1 MATRIHSIVFGVFG
15 AVLGLLAAPA
25 SASDLP
31 PEETGPVVASP
42 PPADA
47 ARSADRAITVH
58 GGLVSDNKMM
68 RLLLTPWDSELE
80 GDIPWLGLSASQRIW
95 SLGDGL
101 TFELE
106 AGTGYRFGSEKTGE
120 VWSALFVR
128 YDNFPWNHRI
138 HTTVA
143 ASTGVNL
150 ASRISPIEQGKGGEK
165 TSKLLHYFSPE
176 VTFADPRDKDLEL
189 VIRLHHRSG
198 VFGLFD
204 GASSGS
210 NIATLGIRR
219 HF

>member
-1 MATRIHSIVFGVFG
+1 MATRVHSIVFG

-25 SASDLP
+25 SAGDLP
-31 PEETGPVVASP
+31 PEETGPVVAAP

-58 GGLVSDNKMM
+58 GGLVSDNKLM
-68 RLLLTPWDSELE
+68 RLLLTPWDAEVE
-80 GDIPWLGLSASQRIW
+80 GDIPWLGVSASQRIG
-95 SLGDGL
+95 SLGDGF
-101 TFELE
+101 TFEIE

-128 YDNFPWNHRI
+128 YDDFPWNNRI
-138 HTTVA
+138 YTTMA

-150 ASRISPIEQGKGGEK
+150 ASRISPIERGKGGGN
-165 TSKLLHYFSPE
+165 TSKLLHYLAPE
-176 VTFADPRDKDLEL
+176 ITFADPRDKDLEL
-189 VIRLHHRSG
+189 VLRLHHRSG
-198 VFGLFD
+198 AFGLFD
-204 GASSGS
+204 GATSGS

>member
-1 MATRIHSIVFGVFG
+1 MTRIHTIVLG
-15 AVLGLLAAPA
+15 AVVGLLAAPVLA
-25 SASDLP
+25 GDLP
-31 PEETGPVVASP
+31 PGETGPVYASP

-47 ARSADRAITVH
+47 VRSADRAITVY
-58 GGLVSDNKMM
+58 GGLVSDNSMTK
-68 RLLLTPWDSELE
+68 LLLTPWDSEVE
-80 GDIPWLGLSASQRIW
+80 GDIPWLGISASQRLW
-95 SLGDGL
+95 SLGHGF
-101 TFELE
+101 TVELE

-120 VWSALFVR
+120 VWSALFLR
-128 YDNFPWNHRI
+128 YDDFPWNDHI
-138 HTTVA
+138 YTTLA

-150 ASRISPIEQGKGGEK
+150 ASRISPLERGKGGEN
-165 TSKLLHYFSPE
+165 TSKLLHYLAPE

-210 NIATLGIRR
+210 NIATIGIRR